1 MRRGLWCLSNNRPK
15 LCQNASWNASAITI
29 APQSVIG
36 TYPASVFVNINNHIY
51 AASLANNI
59 AAPPSNPVL
68 PISTLKPT
76 DPPKPIQGSTPPG
89 PVDGDD
95 SHSSLNLIGPIIG
108 AVAGI
113 LVSVLISV
121 FIICLYLKRK
131 ARKTPVISKTPDVKF
146 IEYPSLYTGAIST
159 ADSTARLYGMSP
171 TRNNSI
177 TSHYYEKINYNEQS

>member
-1 MRRGLWCLSNNRPK
+1 MFMSY
-15 LCQNASWNASAITI
+15 I
-29 APQSVIG
+29 VILIHCFIIE
-36 TYPASVFVNINNHIY
+36 VFT
-51 AASLANNI
+51 
-59 AAPPSNPVL
+59 APPSNQVL

-89 PVDGDD
+89 PVEGDD

-159 ADSTARLYGMSP
+159 ADSTAKLYGMSP